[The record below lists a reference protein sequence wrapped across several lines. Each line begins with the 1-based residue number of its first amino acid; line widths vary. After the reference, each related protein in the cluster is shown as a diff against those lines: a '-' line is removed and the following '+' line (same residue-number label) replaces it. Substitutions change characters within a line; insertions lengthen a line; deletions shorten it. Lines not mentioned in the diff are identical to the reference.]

1 MPCTGLRQTCSAHA
15 VQANK
20 LACAQASLP
29 YAPVTPGPRHA
40 RRAQS
45 AVRGGCASAKKT
57 HASLQRPTRE
67 PGRLVAARAAVDA
80 SNGAALAVPDSAEPL
95 ARLVAVVADGKLS
108 AIGNTDVTLAEVLA
122 HMARRVAF
130 SNPAFQA
137 LPRWGGPL
145 RMGVPKP
152 AVTSRWAG
160 RGQTVDAACSG
171 ACHNMSTRRSWPVV

>member
-1 MPCTGLRQTCSAHA
+1 M
-15 VQANK
+15 
-20 LACAQASLP
+20 
-29 YAPVTPGPRHA
+29 
-40 RRAQS
+40 
-45 AVRGGCASAKKT
+45 RGGCASAKQT

-130 SNPAFQA
+130 SNPAFQLKVFTDA
-137 LPRWGGPL
+137 ALEVRAPGGVTLPRVAITSTL
-145 RMGVPKP
+145 RPHRSM
-152 AVTSRWAG
+152 T
-160 RGQTVDAACSG
+160 AA
-171 ACHNMSTRRSWPVV
+171 H

>member
-1 MPCTGLRQTCSAHA
+1 VQRTCSSSKQTCLRTGVPA
-15 VQANK
+15 V
-20 LACAQASLP
+20 C
-29 YAPVTPGPRHA
+29 
-40 RRAQS
+40 
-45 AVRGGCASAKKT
+45 
-57 HASLQRPTRE
+57 
-67 PGRLVAARAAVDA
+67 RAAVDA

>member
-29 YAPVTPGPRHA
+29 CAPVTPGPRHA

-45 AVRGGCASAKKT
+45 AVRGGCASAKQT

-130 SNPAFQA
+130 SNPAFQLKVFTDTA
-137 LPRWGGPL
+137 LEVRAPGGVTLPRVAITSTL
-145 RMGVPKP
+145 RPHRSM
-152 AVTSRWAG
+152 T
-160 RGQTVDAACSG
+160 AAQ
-171 ACHNMSTRRSWPVV
+171 